1 MPGSAPIV
9 LWQSPP
15 CWGMGSTSPFCVK
28 LESWLRMT
36 GLAYEARV
44 LNGLPRSSTRKIP
57 YVELPDG
64 RLIADS
70 SEIIDTLTIERNV
83 TLDAGL
89 DGRARGLAVAV
100 TRLLED
106 HFYWAIAWDRW
117 IPKAHWEK
125 TRVAYFGALPGP
137 LRWLVP
143 PLARRGIKAELRGHG
158 MGRHGA
164 DEIHAIAA
172 RDLSAVADFLGD
184 KAFFLDA
191 QPRSIDA
198 VAFAFLANVLWA
210 PVDSP
215 IQRHAR
221 TRPNLQAYCERM
233 RARCFPEMPA
243 R

>member
-1 MPGSAPIV
+1 MITVHQFAPA
-9 LWQSPP
+9 LGLPNA
-15 CWGMGSTSPFCVK
+15 SPFCMK
-28 LESWLRMT
+28 LETWLRLA
-36 GLAYEARV
+36 GLQYRLDNRGDVLRAPKGKLPWVDDDGSVVSDTSFIIEHLRQRYRV
-44 LNGLPRSSTRKIP
+44 SLDDGLSVQQQAQALAFQRLFEENLYWAVVHTRW
-57 YVELPDG
+57 VD
-64 RLIADS
+64 
-70 SEIIDTLTIERNV
+70 
-83 TLDAGL
+83 DAGWAL
-89 DGRARGLAVAV
+89 
-100 TRLLED
+100 TRQA
-106 HFYWAIAWDRW
+106 F
-117 IPKAHWEK
+117 
-125 TRVAYFGALPGP
+125 FGAMPLP

-184 KAFFLDA
+184 KTFFLDA
-191 QPRSIDA
+191 QPRSIDT